1 MRSYRLSVL
10 RFSFLFFLLLI
21 LTPAAWGEVTHVV
34 KRGESLYTIARKYQS
49 TPSKIQKANRLQDIK
64 LQIGQRLAIPTA
76 QPSRVAKTRKEKN
89 AGPLSNQGKLET
101 HVVKKGETLPGIA
114 RGYHIHPQE
123 LREINELR
131 TNKLRLGQK
140 LVLKREPARP
150 DQGANPPQETEPAND
165 SSGQTEIASLT
176 DDAEIPKSIEA
187 ETTLPAEEK
196 EGTNL
201 VRVAQAFLGVKYR
214 RGGSSLLQGLDC
226 SAYVQKVF
234 QVVGVDLPRTA
245 REQFGV
251 GLEVARDALRLGDL
265 VFFKPGKAQRVGH
278 VGIYIG
284 NGQFIHT
291 SQMERKVNI
300 DNLNSRYF
308 SARFIGARRIEEP
321 KKPDTAPPF
330 TGIQFT
336 ANSSA
341 PFSAVPF
348 LHAIDSPEAHSF
360 Q

>member
-10 RFSFLFFLLLI
+10 RFSFLFSLVLI
-21 LTPAAWGEVTHVV
+21 LTPAAWGEVNHVV
-34 KRGESLYTIARKYQS
+34 KRGESLYTIARKYQC
-49 TPSKIQKANRLQDIK
+49 TPSKIQKANGLQDIN
-64 LQIGQRLAIPTA
+64 LQLGQRLAIPTS
-76 QPSRVAKTRKEKN
+76 QSSRAAKTRKEKN
-89 AGPLSNQGKLET
+89 AGPPSNQKKPEI
-101 HVVKKGETLPGIA
+101 HVVKKGETLSGIA
-114 RGYHIHPQE
+114 HRYHIQSQE

-131 TNKLRLGQK
+131 TNRLVPGQK
-140 LVLKREPARP
+140 LILKRSERP
-150 DQGANPPQETEPAND
+150 DQGANPPQETEPVND
-165 SSGQTEIASLT
+165 AAAQIEITSLT
-176 DDAEIPKSIEA
+176 DDAEIPKFVEVV
-187 ETTLPAEEK
+187 ETMLPSEEK

-291 SQMERKVNI
+291 SQIERKVNI
-300 DNLNSRYF
+300 DNLNNRYF

-321 KKPDTAPPF
+321 KKPDTASPF
-330 TGIQFT
+330 KEMQFT
-336 ANSSA
+336 ANSSV
-341 PFSAVPF
+341 PFSPVPF
-348 LHAIDSPEAHSF
+348 LHTIESPDSHSF